1 MPEEGFGVASCGTFF
16 PSLLAQVPKQLADIF
31 RLTIAHRPA
40 RAQIGTA
47 SLAPIAR
54 QSLVL
59 RQRLYVEQ
67 RLDLCCIHLAALA
80 GETETA
86 RLVQTVAGCEH
97 LDLAH
102 PSQLLVNGHLLQPRY
117 KVRDSLLVAVVEYNG
132 LVRAVGDMGAL
143 R

>member
-1 MPEEGFGVASCGTFF
+1 MPEEGFGVASCGAFF
-16 PSLLAQVPKQLADIF
+16 PSLLVQVPKQLADIF
-31 RLTIAHRPA
+31 RLTIAHCPA

-80 GETETA
+80 GKTEPA
-86 RLVQTVAGCEH
+86 RLVQTVAGCGH
-97 LDLAH
+97 LA
-102 PSQLLVNGHLLQPRY
+102 PSQLLVNGHLLQTHY
-117 KVRDSLLVAVVEYNG
+117 KVDMRESLLVAVVEHNG
-132 LVRAVGDMGAL
+132 LVHAIGDMGAL